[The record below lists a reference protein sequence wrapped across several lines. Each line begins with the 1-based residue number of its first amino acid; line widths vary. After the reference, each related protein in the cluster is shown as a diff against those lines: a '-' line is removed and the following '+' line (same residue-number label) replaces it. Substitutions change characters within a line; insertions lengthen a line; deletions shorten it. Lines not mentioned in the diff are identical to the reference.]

1 MTINTLTFDDND
13 ILPAAADLLKSRRI
27 SANNIF
33 CCSNPVEYTRD
44 RAFTFFLFHFFD
56 APLLCL
62 YLFLHSDHFWINR
75 KMIIVLSSPY
85 FTTFSLVFT
94 TFFLRFY
101 GCLYSFHIFFI
112 QKTEKLCRFL
122 YIFSWPA
129 ERFMMI
135 LRGTFLLLI
144 MDFLSKYSRASSPPF
159 RITETFK
166 GYI

>member
-1 MTINTLTFDDND
+1 LFFCAFIFFCIQTIF
-13 ILPAAADLLKSRRI
+13 
-27 SANNIF
+27 
-33 CCSNPVEYTRD
+33 EY
-44 RAFTFFLFHFFD
+44 
-56 APLLCL
+56 
-62 YLFLHSDHFWINR
+62 R